1 MELVPS
7 LNIISVLAIFL
18 IQLPLMMLLPLL
30 VGWFIRRRYGV
41 GWGVFAL
48 GAATFVAS
56 QVVHIPLNMALGLI
70 GTPLHGVALW
80 PSAAMA
86 LVAGLS
92 AGLCEE
98 GARWIV
104 LTFFAKRTRG
114 WRAGLQFG
122 AGHGGVEAIIFGTL
136 VLVNAV
142 TMIALSTG
150 DPARIGITGAS
161 AEQLAAARSAY
172 WSVPSYMFLIGGL
185 ERVFAITMQIGLASL
200 VMAAVVRKQPVYLLA
215 AIALHTAVDFWAVWA
230 MPQFGAWAVEA
241 GAALAALCSLWIIWR
256 LREPEPAPDAE
267 PVSATPAPLTAA
279 DLKQRTLTAEELS
292 QRAEASRYS

>member
-1 MELVPS
+1 MQSASS
-7 LNIISVLAIFL
+7 LNIISVLVIFL
-18 IQLPLMMLLPLL
+18 VQLPLMMLLPLF

-56 QVVHIPLNMALGLI
+56 QIVHIPLNMALGLI
-70 GTPLHGVALW
+70 GNPPHGVALW
-80 PSAAMA
+80 PLPAIA

-122 AGHGGVEAIIFGTL
+122 AGHGGIEAIIFGAL

-142 TMIALSTG
+142 SMIALSTG
-150 DPARIGITGAS
+150 DPARLGITGAN
-161 AEQLAAARSAY
+161 AEQVAAARAAY
-172 WSVPSYMFLIGGL
+172 WATPPYMFFIGGL

-200 VMAAVVRKQPVYLLA
+200 VMAAVVRKQPLYLLA
-215 AIALHTAVDFWAVWA
+215 AIAFHTAVDFWAVWA

-241 GAALAALCSLWIIWR
+241 GAALAALFSLWVIWR
-256 LREPEPAPDAE
+256 LREPEPVTVVE
-267 PVSATPAPLTAA
+267 PAQVAAPLTAA
-279 DLKQRTLTAEELS
+279 DLQQRTLNAEELS
-292 QRAEASRYS
+292 ERAAASRYE